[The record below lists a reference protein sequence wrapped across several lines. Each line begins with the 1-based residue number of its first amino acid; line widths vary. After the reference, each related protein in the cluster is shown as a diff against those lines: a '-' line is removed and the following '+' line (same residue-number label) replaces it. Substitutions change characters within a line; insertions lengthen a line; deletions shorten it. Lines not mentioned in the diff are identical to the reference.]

1 MSAPARSHRRA
12 AFSSAHR
19 RIAFAWVAMLAVF
32 LQAFVV
38 QTHVHAMTQG
48 AAGIEQTQSSGGQH
62 VTAGAEHALSCA
74 LCHALATHGAA
85 PIPSATS
92 VLALERTSEA
102 AILALA
108 LAPRVISHA
117 WRSRAPPTSL

>member
-1 MSAPARSHRRA
+1 
-12 AFSSAHR
+12 
-19 RIAFAWVAMLAVF
+19 MLAMF
-32 LQAFVV
+32 QQTFVV

-48 AAGIEQTQSSGGQH
+48 AAGIEQALSSGEPQ
-62 VTAGAEHALSCA
+62 VMASAEHALGCA
-74 LCHALATHGAA
+74 LCQALGTHGAA
-85 PIPSATS
+85 PVPSAKS

-117 WRSRAPPTSL
+117 WQSRAPPTSL